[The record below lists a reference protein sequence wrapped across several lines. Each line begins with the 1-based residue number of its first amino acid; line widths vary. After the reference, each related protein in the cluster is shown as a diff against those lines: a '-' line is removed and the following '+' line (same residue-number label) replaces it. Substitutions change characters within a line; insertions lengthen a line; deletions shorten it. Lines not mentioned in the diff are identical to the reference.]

1 MSLIPIID
9 ESRWKGCEVCVV
21 VCPTEV
27 LTVKDGKSVTVNDEG
42 CMGCECCVD
51 ACSVNAIEI

>member
-1 MSLIPIID
+1 MAFIPIID
-9 ESRWKGCEVCVV
+9 ESRCNGCEECVE

-27 LTVKDGKSVTVNDEG
+27 LTVKDGKSVPVNDEG

-51 ACSVNAIEI
+51 ACSVSAIEI